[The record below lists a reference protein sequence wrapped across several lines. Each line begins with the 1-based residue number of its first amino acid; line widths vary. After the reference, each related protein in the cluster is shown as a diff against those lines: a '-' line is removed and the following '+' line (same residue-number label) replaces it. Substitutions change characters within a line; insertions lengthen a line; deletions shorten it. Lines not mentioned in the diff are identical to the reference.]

1 VQHLEKNWIP
11 VFTGMTIRSVFRLFT
26 SSSSS
31 QIRRK
36 LMTKEQFM
44 KLATFKTICRQ
55 LILVILVVLL
65 QTGTLFTK
73 AAEAA

>member
-1 VQHLEKNWIP
+1 
-11 VFTGMTIRSVFRLFT
+11 
-26 SSSSS
+26 
-31 QIRRK
+31 
-36 LMTKEQFM
+36 MTKEQFM

>member
-1 VQHLEKNWIP
+1 MSFPPPLHPLPPGEGEN
-11 VFTGMTIRSVFRLFT
+11 GHFT

-44 KLATFKTICRQ
+44 KLATFKKICRQ